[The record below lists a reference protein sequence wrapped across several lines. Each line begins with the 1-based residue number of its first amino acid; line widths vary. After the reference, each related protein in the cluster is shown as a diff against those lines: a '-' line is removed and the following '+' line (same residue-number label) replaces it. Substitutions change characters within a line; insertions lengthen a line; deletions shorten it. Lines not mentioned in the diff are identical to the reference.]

1 MQSNMK
7 KKLDY
12 AIFIVRS
19 TSGDIA
25 ITVILL
31 NDETNDSVFIDN
43 GKGIIKNRYVAMLLL

>member
-1 MQSNMK
+1 MK

-19 TSGDIA
+19 TSGEIA

-43 GKGIIKNRYVAMLLL
+43 GKGIIKNCYVAMLLL